1 MEVRSKHKV
10 ISEIL
15 SCLQKIPLYKPIT
28 FWGDDVAI
36 ATRNEISTI
45 IFVDLQHH
53 FNFLEKL
60 PAIYRRE
67 ECFFLLV
74 ANETFN
80 EYTSRTVMLNIQEVS
95 EMGHLK
101 IIYTDRQKKNRNVPV
116 AIIIEIFRLSSWH
129 KKMYVMSRR
138 KEVKTAIFIIN
149 KLLNIEINASH
160 NPRLK
165 HEPSINTCRFICHQM
180 LDFRSDYFR
189 TMFALETFNLMR
201 LFPLICT
208 FIDMDNIK
216 LNQRELEKITMNNL
230 AVICENPPQST
241 RKSTLVRSNCMDIEV
256 PVVDD
261 CADIFLIFMMTI
273 LDSSLPVTVPFAIRT
288 HDRIFLSARN
298 YLSKDN
304 SRKIWLPDIEGNNLM
319 RIYFLLLC
327 FIFLCKT
334 FMKSNP
340 NHRMTIAL
348 SKIFP
353 EFCNELN
360 NLLKC
365 ILCIPFS

>member
-15 SCLQKIPLYKPIT
+15 ACLQKIPLYRPIT

-36 ATRNEISTI
+36 AIRNEISTI
-45 IFVDLQHH
+45 VFVDLQNH

-67 ECFFLLV
+67 ECYFLLV

-80 EYTSRTVMLNIQEVS
+80 ESTSRTVMLNIQEVS
-95 EMGHLK
+95 EMGHLN

-138 KEVKTAIFIIN
+138 KEMKTAIFII
-149 KLLNIEINASH
+149 KQILNIEINASH

-189 TMFALETFNLMR
+189 AVFALEAFNLMR
-201 LFPLICT
+201 LYPLICT

-216 LNQRELEKITMNNL
+216 LKQRELKKITMNNL
-230 AVICENPPQST
+230 AIICENPPQST
-241 RKSTLVRSNCMDIEV
+241 HNSTRDRSNCIDIEV
-256 PVVDD
+256 PIVDD
-261 CADIFLIFMMTI
+261 CADIVLIFMMTI
-273 LDSSLPVTVPFAIRT
+273 LDSSLPVTVPFKIRSA
-288 HDRIFLSARN
+288 DRIFLAARN
-298 YLSKDN
+298 YLAKN
-304 SRKIWLPDIEGNNLM
+304 SSRNIWLPDIDGNDLM
-319 RIYFLLLC
+319 WIYLLILC
-327 FIFLCKT
+327 YVFQCKA
-334 FMKSNP
+334 FMKLNP
-340 NHRMTIAL
+340 NHRMTIVL
-348 SKIFP
+348 RKTIP
-353 EFCNELN
+353 ELWND
-360 NLLKC
+360 LLKC
-365 ILCIPFS
+365 SPSIPFY